1 MKRLFGSKK
10 KETPV
15 CPPIVFNPQEHAAK
29 LDAKLS
35 ETDNKIKQ
43 LDLDIQMYH
52 QKYKSAKTSSEKQYL
67 EQRLKNLLARRKMI
81 SSQGNRLNNNL
92 MMMERVSNNLETA
105 NDMISMGQYM
115 EIAVNAQKNAMKNF
129 NFDKFQDQMDDVE
142 DLARESDYIND
153 IMNRDFEVDI
163 DDELNAEFEALD
175 EYYADDKNK
184 NVNLNISKPYNPL
197 QQ

>member
-129 NFDKFQDQMDDVE
+129 NFDKFQDQMDDAE
-142 DLARESDYIND
+142 DLARESDYITD